1 MALSATV
8 AKRMAETRSI
18 SERLATLPPGRHL
31 VPHDFVVQNQRERML
46 LATAELVAE
55 RGYRR
60 TTIELI
66 AKTARVALT
75 TFYEHFESKEECFLA
90 AFDENVDAAAEVFVE
105 LVDPELDW
113 TDQISTG
120 LEVFLEMVAT
130 ETPRATL
137 CIVESQAAG
146 PAALARYQGML
157 ERVAPKLREGRALNP
172 RSARLPEGLEMALAG
187 RHRLA
192 RPPAPRRRGG
202 GRDQGAAAGD
212 APDLPHPVCR
222 RSGGGPRGRRRSGPN
237 RRLNA
242 KKAGSRAG
250 RM

>member
-1 MALSATV
+1 
-8 AKRMAETRSI
+8 MAETRSI

-90 AFDENVDAAAEVFVE
+90 AFDENVAAAAEVFAE
-105 LVDPELDW
+105 LVDPALDW
-113 TDQISTG
+113 TDQVSFG
-120 LEVFLEMVAT
+120 LEVFLEMIAT

-137 CIVESQAAG
+137 CLVESQAAG

-172 RSARLPEGLEMALAG
+172 RSARLPEGLEVALAG
-187 RHRLA
+187 GIAWLVHQRLVA
-192 RPPAPRRRGG
+192 GE
-202 GRDQGAAAGD
+202 AAEIKAL
-212 APDLPHPVCR
+212 LPEMLQIALTPYV
-222 RSGGGPRGRRRSGPN
+222 GEVE
-237 RRLNA
+237 
-242 KKAGSRAG
+242 AG
-250 RM
+250 RAADAAQARVAA

>member
-1 MALSATV
+1 MALGATV
-8 AKRMAETRSI
+8 AWRMAETRSI

-31 VPHDFVVQNQRERML
+31 VPRDFVVQSQRERML

-66 AKTARVALT
+66 AKTAKVALT

-90 AFDENVDAAAEVFVE
+90 AFDENVDAAAEVFAE

-113 TDQISTG
+113 ADQISTG
-120 LEVFLEMVAT
+120 LEVFLEMVAG

-137 CIVESQAAG
+137 CLVESQAAG

-172 RSARLPEGLEMALAG
+172 RSARLPEGLEVALAG
-187 RHRLA
+187 GIAWLVHQRLVA
-192 RPPAPRRRGG
+192 GE
-202 GRDQGAAAGD
+202 AAEIKAL
-212 APDLPHPVCR
+212 LPEMLQITLTPYV
-222 RSGGGPRGRRRSGPN
+222 GEVE
-237 RRLNA
+237 
-242 KKAGSRAG
+242 AG
-250 RM
+250 RAADAAQARVAA